1 MGEIKIKPDNLEKVE
16 MVSFVQKDIEDSE
29 LKRRVDQIAESLLSH
44 LNLDETLQS
53 ICLANQPG
61 RSSSKVQDT
70 FVDFASS
77 LGFQSEAKGLFEGY
91 PSSSLRPDYY
101 MDLGGK
107 NGILIEVERGKTTI
121 NNMDLL
127 DMWKCHLCEHANFLF
142 LMVPKELRQNP
153 KMSPRKEFQTV
164 SKRLEAFFYNGN
176 YTNVLG
182 LYIFGY

>member
-1 MGEIKIKPDNLEKVE
+1 MGEIKLKLDGIEKVE
-16 MVSFVQKDIEDSE
+16 MLSLVQESIIDTV
-29 LKRRVDQIAESLLSH
+29 LKKKVDQIANKLLNH
-44 LNLDETLQS
+44 LNNEQVLQK
-53 ICLANQPG
+53 IHLANQPG
-61 RSSSKVQDT
+61 KASSRVQDT
-70 FVDFASS
+70 FVEFATS
-77 LGFQSEAKGLFEGY
+77 LGFQSEAKGLFNEY
-91 PSSSLRPDYY
+91 ANSSLRPDYY

-142 LMVPKELRQNP
+142 LMVPKELRQNE
-153 KMSPRKEFQTV
+153 KMSPRKEFLTV
-164 SKRLEAFFYNGN
+164 SKRLESFFYSQN